1 MKRLFLKASVA
12 AVAASMLVAGNAA
25 AADMTVAT
33 ASMPRSLANPLGD
46 ASHSGRWLFQLAF
59 DPVTYGTSE
68 GTKPGLA
75 VSWKNTSPTTW
86 ELKVRKNAV
95 FHDGKQLHSSDI
107 ADLINWLNTDEGK
120 AKGINTLRNMAN
132 IIAARVIDDETLEVT
147 TKTPDPMVPPLL
159 GGLYVVN
166 MKLFKDI
173 GYDGI
178 TTKPIGTGPY
188 KSIKWEKDIIEVEP
202 HTAGWQVGKIG
213 HMIVREL
220 PEVAARMSA
229 FESHQIDLAL
239 EVSPEARDRIEA
251 AGGKLIVSSTP
262 QNINLMFFQNRPG
275 TPLHDVR
282 VRQALNYAVNKEAF
296 VSTILGGLSV
306 PAGQPA
312 ARSVNGYNPDV
323 KPYPYDPEKARQL
336 LAEAGYG
343 NGLKLEAEAVVNV
356 AERREIYSQVALDAA
371 KVGVEITINEI
382 TLPDLIGKVRD
393 TTKMAAL
400 FGFNYGS
407 EPTMDVMRSINAL
420 HSCNTGTKWTCFP
433 EIEPTIKAAN
443 EEFDEVKRR
452 KMLMEI
458 NKYYHE
464 NASAIFLYEEVQIDA
479 VSNKVKGYAPNNR
492 VINWEGISIEG

>member
-1 MKRLFLKASVA
+1 MKIDLRKALVPFA
-12 AVAASMLVAGNAA
+12 AASMIMAGGANAA
-25 AADMTVAT
+25 ELTVGT
-33 ASMPRSLANPLGD
+33 ASMPRSIANPLGD

-59 DPVTYGTSE
+59 DPVTYGADS
-68 GTKPGLA
+68 GTLPGLA
-75 VSWKNTSPTTW
+75 VSWKNTAPTTW
-86 ELKVRKNAV
+86 ELKVRQGV
-95 FHDGKQLHSSDI
+95 MFHDGKMLDPSDI

-120 AKGINTLRNMAN
+120 AKGINTIRNMSN
-132 IIAARVIDDETLEVT
+132 LVSARVIDAETLEVS

-159 GGLYVVN
+159 GGLYVLN

-173 GYDGI
+173 GYEGV
-178 TTKPIGTGPY
+178 TTNPVGTGAY
-188 KSIKWEKDIIEVEP
+188 KSVKWEKDVVEVAP
-202 HTAGWQVGKIG
+202 HTSGWRVGKIDKLT
-213 HMIVREL
+213 VRSL
-220 PEVAARMSA
+220 PEVAARLSA
-229 FESHQIDLAL
+229 FESQQIGLAL
-239 EVSPEARDRIEA
+239 EVSPEVRGRIEA
-251 AGGKLIVSSTP
+251 AGGKMVVSSTP

-282 VRQALNYAVNKEAF
+282 VRQALNYAVNKQAF
-296 VSTILGGLSV
+296 VDSILGGLSV

-312 ARSVNGYNPDV
+312 ARAVNGYNPDV
-323 KPYPYDPEKARQL
+323 GAYPYDPDKARQL

-371 KVGVEITINEI
+371 KVGVEITLNEM

-393 TTKMAAL
+393 STKMPAL

-452 KMLMEI
+452 NMLKEI
-458 NKYYHE
+458 NKHYHDQ
-464 NASAIFLYEEVQIDA
+464 ASAIFLYEEVQIDA
-479 VSNKVKGYAPNNR
+479 VSNKVKGYAPTNR
-492 VINWEGISIEG
+492 VINWHDLTIDG